1 MIQTVIQ
8 KIDMDDILYHRLT
21 GQVLPQ
27 WQRLERL
34 LADGSVWRMN
44 ALARAGVR
52 PATVR
57 RAVATGRVQALSRGT
72 YRLAA
77 ALPVERQ
84 TLAEVIA
91 RVPHGVICLLSAAE
105 VHGLGDVVP
114 AETWVAVPHGSRTPN
129 LAWPP
134 VRYVRWRNR
143 LAFDL
148 ALEERQICGVCVRVT
163 TPARTAVDML
173 RLSSL
178 VGEQRALRCL
188 SDALASGIQ
197 SGEIR
202 EIAQRLSVG
211 RSVISVLN
219 LLAGVG
225 ATL

>member
-1 MIQTVIQ
+1 VIQTVIQ
-8 KIDMDDILYHRLT
+8 KIDMDDVLYQRLT

-77 ALPVERQ
+77 ALPAERQ

-91 RVPHGVICLLSAAE
+91 RVPHGIICLLSAAE

-134 VRYVRWRNR
+134 IRYVRCRNR
-143 LAFDL
+143 LAFEL
-148 ALEERQICGVCVRVT
+148 GLEERQICGVRVRLT
-163 TPARTAVDML
+163 TPARTAADML
-173 RLSSL
+173 RLTSL
-178 VGEQRALRCL
+178 VGEQRTLRCL
-188 SDALASGIQ
+188 SDALSKGTPPE
-197 SGEIR
+197 EIR
-202 EIAQRLSVG
+202 ETAERLGAG
-211 RSVISVLN
+211 RTVASVLKI
-219 LLAGVG
+219 LAGVG
-225 ATL
+225 VTS